1 MPSITNQTPQLGKKV
16 QIVPHGG
23 TDSRLAVR
31 HHLSQSRPVSSPR
44 TSAIITGASRNIGA
58 AIAIRLA
65 SDGYPVAINYYSE
78 KERADALSVK
88 SQIVDS
94 GGRAEIYQCDV
105 SKSDQIERMFASI
118 TADLGAP
125 SVLVNN
131 AATSVASAIT
141 FREITEQAWDEVSDT
156 NLKGVF
162 LCCKAFDKFS
172 IPQTHRSIINISSI
186 RVSIGMTGNSHYTA
200 AKAALIGFG
209 RVLAR
214 ELGESEIR
222 VNSIL
227 PGAITTPDQ
236 AAYGDVAALH
246 KMILDSQSLKRL
258 GMPVDIANLV
268 SFLVSP
274 DAAFITGQ
282 SILCDGGWAFQ

>member
-1 MPSITNQTPQLGKKV
+1 MSTNLG
-16 QIVPHGG
+16 
-23 TDSRLAVR
+23 TAV
-31 HHLSQSRPVSSPR
+31 
-44 TSAIITGASRNIGA
+44 ITGASRNIGA

-65 SDGYPVAINYYSE
+65 SDGFPVAINYYSDN
-78 KERADALSVK
+78 ERSDAQQVK
-88 SQIVDS
+88 DFIIKA

-105 SKSDQIERMFASI
+105 SKSDQIESMFAKL
-118 TADLGAP
+118 AVDLGAP

-141 FREITEQAWDEVSDT
+141 FREIDEQAWDEVSDT

-162 LCCKAFDKFS
+162 LCCKAFDKYS
-172 IPQTHRSIINISSI
+172 VVGTYRSIINISSI
-186 RVSIGMTGNSHYTA
+186 RVAIGMEGNSHYTA

-214 ELGESEIR
+214 ELGPSEIR

-246 KMILDSQSLKRL
+246 KMILESQSLKRL

-268 SFLVSP
+268 SFLVGP
-274 DAAFITGQ
+274 DASFITGQ

>member
-1 MPSITNQTPQLGKKV
+1 MSLSNQSG
-16 QIVPHGG
+16 
-23 TDSRLAVR
+23 A
-31 HHLSQSRPVSSPR
+31 
-44 TSAIITGASRNIGA
+44 AIITGASRNIGA
-58 AIAIRLA
+58 AIAFRLA
-65 SDGYPVAINYYSE
+65 ADGFPVAINYYSE
-78 KERADALSVK
+78 KEQTDAEEVK
-88 SQIVDS
+88 AQIVNI

-105 SKSDQIERMFASI
+105 SQSDQIDRMFRDI

-141 FREITEQAWDEVSDT
+141 FREIDEQAWDDVTDT

-162 LCCKAFDKFS
+162 LCCKAFDTYS
-172 IPQTHRSIINISSI
+172 VPGSYRSIINISSI
-186 RVSIGMTGNSHYTA
+186 RVAIGMEGNSHYTA

-214 ELGESEIR
+214 ELGASEIR
-222 VNSIL
+222 VNAIL

-236 AAYGDVAALH
+236 AAYGDVAALQR
-246 KMILDSQSLKRL
+246 MILDAQSLKRL

-268 SFLVSP
+268 SFLASP
-274 DAAFITGQ
+274 GASFITGQ

>member
-1 MPSITNQTPQLGKKV
+1 MYRKVEALPDDGKVRTLSLTP
-16 QIVPHGG
+16 
-23 TDSRLAVR
+23 
-31 HHLSQSRPVSSPR
+31 HLSESKPVASSQ
-44 TSAIITGASRNIGA
+44 TSAVVTGASRNIGA
-58 AIAIRLA
+58 AIALRLSA
-65 SDGYPVAINYYSE
+65 DGFPVAINYFSE
-78 KERADALSVK
+78 NEKNDALNVQSEIQK
-88 SQIVDS
+88 A
-94 GGRAEIYQCDV
+94 GGHAEIYQCDV
-105 SKSDQIERMFASI
+105 SQSDQVEQMFKAISG
-118 TADLGAP
+118 DLGAP

-141 FREITEQAWDEVSDT
+141 FREIDESAWDEVTDT

-162 LCCKAFDKFS
+162 LCCKAFDKYS
-172 IPQTHRSIINISSI
+172 IEGSFRSIINISSI
-186 RVSIGMTGNSHYTA
+186 RVSIGMEGNSHYTA
-200 AKAALIGFG
+200 AKAALIGLG

-214 ELGESEIR
+214 ELGPSEIR
-222 VNSIL
+222 VNAIL

-246 KMILDSQSLKRL
+246 LMILESQSLKRL

-274 DAAFITGQ
+274 DASFITGQ

>member
-1 MPSITNQTPQLGKKV
+1 MSESMDMNSG
-16 QIVPHGG
+16 
-23 TDSRLAVR
+23 SAV
-31 HHLSQSRPVSSPR
+31 
-44 TSAIITGASRNIGA
+44 ITGASRNIGA
-58 AIAIRLA
+58 AIATRLA
-65 SDGYPVAINYYSE
+65 ADGFPVAINYFSKNE
-78 KERADALSVK
+78 ESDAREVKAEIVK
-88 SQIVDS
+88 S
-94 GGRAEIYQCDV
+94 GGKAEIYQCDV
-105 SKSDQIERMFASI
+105 SKANEIEKMFHAV
-118 TADLGAP
+118 TTDLGAP

-141 FREITEQAWDEVSDT
+141 FREIDEHAWDEVSDT

-162 LCCKAFDKFS
+162 LCCKAFDKYS
-172 IPQTHRSIINISSI
+172 IAGSYRSIINISSI
-186 RVSIGMTGNSHYTA
+186 RVAIGMEGNSHYTA

-214 ELGESEIR
+214 ELGSSEIR
-222 VNSIL
+222 VNAIL

-246 KMILDSQSLKRL
+246 KMILEAQSLKRL
-258 GMPVDIANLV
+258 GMPADIANLV

-274 DAAFITGQ
+274 DASFITGQ

>member
-1 MPSITNQTPQLGKKV
+1 MFMTNPTG
-16 QIVPHGG
+16 
-23 TDSRLAVR
+23 SAV
-31 HHLSQSRPVSSPR
+31 
-44 TSAIITGASRNIGA
+44 ITGASRNIGA
-58 AIAIRLA
+58 AIALRLA
-65 SDGYPVAINYYSE
+65 ADGFPVAINYYSGNE
-78 KERADALSVK
+78 EADAQEVK
-88 SQIVDS
+88 AQIIKS
-94 GGRAEIYQCDV
+94 GGKAEIYQCDV
-105 SKSDQIERMFASI
+105 SKADQIERMFAQVS
-118 TADLGAP
+118 TDLGAP

-141 FREITEQAWDEVSDT
+141 FREINEEAWDEVSDT

-172 IPQTHRSIINISSI
+172 VPGSYRSIVNISSI
-186 RVSIGMTGNSHYTA
+186 RVSIGMEGNSHYTA

-214 ELGESEIR
+214 ELGPSEIR
-222 VNSIL
+222 VNAIL

-268 SFLVSP
+268 SFLVSS

>member
-1 MPSITNQTPQLGKKV
+1 MYRRVEALPDDGKAC
-16 QIVPHGG
+16 
-23 TDSRLAVR
+23 TLALLP
-31 HHLSQSRPVSSPR
+31 HLSESKPVASSQ
-44 TSAIITGASRNIGA
+44 TSAVVTGASRNIGA
-58 AIAIRLA
+58 AIALRLSA
-65 SDGYPVAINYYSE
+65 DGFPVAINYFSE
-78 KERADALSVK
+78 NEKNDALNVQSEIRK
-88 SQIVDS
+88 A

-105 SKSDQIERMFASI
+105 SQSDQVEQMFMAIS
-118 TADLGAP
+118 ADLGAP

-141 FREITEQAWDEVSDT
+141 FREIDESAWDEVTDT

-162 LCCKAFDKFS
+162 LCCKAFDKYS
-172 IPQTHRSIINISSI
+172 IEGSFRSIINISSI
-186 RVSIGMTGNSHYTA
+186 RVSIGMEGNSHYTA
-200 AKAALIGFG
+200 AKAALIGLG

-214 ELGESEIR
+214 ELGPSEIR
-222 VNSIL
+222 VNAIL

-246 KMILDSQSLKRL
+246 RMILESQSLKRL
-258 GMPVDIANLV
+258 GMPADIANLV

-274 DAAFITGQ
+274 DASFITGQ

>member
-1 MPSITNQTPQLGKKV
+1 MYRRVEALPDDGKAC
-16 QIVPHGG
+16 
-23 TDSRLAVR
+23 TLALLP
-31 HHLSQSRPVSSPR
+31 HLSESKPVASSQ
-44 TSAIITGASRNIGA
+44 TSAVVTGASRNIGA
-58 AIAIRLA
+58 AIALRLSA
-65 SDGYPVAINYYSE
+65 DGFPVAINYFSE
-78 KERADALSVK
+78 NEKNDALNVQSEIRK
-88 SQIVDS
+88 A

-105 SKSDQIERMFASI
+105 SQSEQVEQMFKAISV
-118 TADLGAP
+118 DLGAP

-141 FREITEQAWDEVSDT
+141 FREIDEAAWDEVTDT

-162 LCCKAFDKFS
+162 LCCKAFDKYS
-172 IPQTHRSIINISSI
+172 IEGSFRSIINISSI
-186 RVSIGMTGNSHYTA
+186 RVSIGMEGNSHYTA
-200 AKAALIGFG
+200 AKAALIGLG

-214 ELGESEIR
+214 ELGPSEIR
-222 VNSIL
+222 VNAIL

-246 KMILDSQSLKRL
+246 RMILESQSLKRL
-258 GMPVDIANLV
+258 GMPADIANLV

-274 DAAFITGQ
+274 DASFITGQ

>member
-1 MPSITNQTPQLGKKV
+1 MTYAKGS
-16 QIVPHGG
+16 
-23 TDSRLAVR
+23 AV
-31 HHLSQSRPVSSPR
+31 
-44 TSAIITGASRNIGA
+44 ITGASRNIGA
-58 AIAIRLA
+58 AIALRLA
-65 SDGYPVAINYYSE
+65 SDGFPVAINYYSE
-78 KERADALSVK
+78 QEKSDAQQVREE
-88 SQIVDS
+88 INAT
-94 GGRAEIYQCDV
+94 GGKAEIYQCDV
-105 SKSDQIERMFASI
+105 SKSAEIEKMFASV

-141 FREITEQAWDEVSDT
+141 FREIDERAWDEVSDT

-162 LCCKAFDKFS
+162 LCCKAFDKYS
-172 IPQTHRSIINISSI
+172 VPGSYRSIVNISSI
-186 RVSIGMTGNSHYTA
+186 RVSIGMEGNSHYTA

-214 ELGESEIR
+214 ELGSSEIR
-222 VNSIL
+222 VNAIL

-268 SFLVSP
+268 SFLVSA
-274 DAAFITGQ
+274 DASFITGQ

>member
-1 MPSITNQTPQLGKKV
+1 MYRRVEALPDDGKAC
-16 QIVPHGG
+16 
-23 TDSRLAVR
+23 TLALLP
-31 HHLSQSRPVSSPR
+31 HLSESKPVASSQ
-44 TSAIITGASRNIGA
+44 TSAVVTGASRNIGA
-58 AIAIRLA
+58 AIALRLSA
-65 SDGYPVAINYYSE
+65 DGFPVAINYFSE
-78 KERADALSVK
+78 NEKNDALNVQSEIRK
-88 SQIVDS
+88 A

-105 SKSDQIERMFASI
+105 SQSDQVEQMFKAIS
-118 TADLGAP
+118 ADLGAP

-141 FREITEQAWDEVSDT
+141 FREIDESAWDEVTDT

-162 LCCKAFDKFS
+162 LCCKAFDKYS
-172 IPQTHRSIINISSI
+172 IEGSFRSIINISSI
-186 RVSIGMTGNSHYTA
+186 RVSIGMEGNSHYTA
-200 AKAALIGFG
+200 AKAALIGLG

-214 ELGESEIR
+214 ELGPSEIR
-222 VNSIL
+222 VNAIL

-246 KMILDSQSLKRL
+246 RMILESQSLKRL

-274 DAAFITGQ
+274 DASFITGQ

>member
-1 MPSITNQTPQLGKKV
+1 MAMSTNLG
-16 QIVPHGG
+16 
-23 TDSRLAVR
+23 TAV
-31 HHLSQSRPVSSPR
+31 
-44 TSAIITGASRNIGA
+44 ITGASRNIGA

-65 SDGYPVAINYYSE
+65 SDGFPVAINYYSDN
-78 KERADALSVK
+78 ERSDAQQVK
-88 SQIVDS
+88 DFIIKA

-105 SKSDQIERMFASI
+105 SKSDQIESMFAKL
-118 TADLGAP
+118 TVDLGAP

-141 FREITEQAWDEVSDT
+141 FREIDEQAWDEVSDT

-162 LCCKAFDKFS
+162 LCCKAFDKYS
-172 IPQTHRSIINISSI
+172 VAGTYRSIINISSI
-186 RVSIGMTGNSHYTA
+186 RVAIGMEGNSHYTA

-214 ELGESEIR
+214 ELGPSEIR

-246 KMILDSQSLKRL
+246 KMILESQSLKRL

-268 SFLVSP
+268 SFLVGP
-274 DAAFITGQ
+274 DASFITGQ

>member
-1 MPSITNQTPQLGKKV
+1 MTFHKGS
-16 QIVPHGG
+16 
-23 TDSRLAVR
+23 AV
-31 HHLSQSRPVSSPR
+31 
-44 TSAIITGASRNIGA
+44 ITGASRNIGE

-65 SDGYPVAINYYSE
+65 ADGFPVAINYYSPNE
-78 KERADALSVK
+78 KSDAQHVLE
-88 SQIVDS
+88 QITKS
-94 GGRAEIYQCDV
+94 GGRANIYQCDV
-105 SKSDQIERMFASI
+105 SQSDQIEMMFKKI
-118 TADLGAP
+118 TEDLGAP

-141 FREITEQAWDEVSDT
+141 FREIDEQAWDQVSDT

-162 LCCKAFDKFS
+162 LCCKAFDKYS
-172 IPQTHRSIINISSI
+172 VEGSYRSIINISSI
-186 RVSIGMTGNSHYTA
+186 RVAIGMEGNSHYTA

-214 ELGESEIR
+214 ELGPSEIR

-236 AAYGDVAALH
+236 AAYGDVAALQ

-258 GMPVDIANLV
+258 GVPVDIANLV

-274 DAAFITGQ
+274 DASFITGQ

>member
-1 MPSITNQTPQLGKKV
+1 MYRKVEAYPHYGKLIILAQLGYLSE
-16 QIVPHGG
+16 G
-23 TDSRLAVR
+23 RAVTS
-31 HHLSQSRPVSSPR
+31 LK
-44 TSAIITGASRNIGA
+44 TSAIVTGASRNIGA
-58 AIAIRLA
+58 TIGLRLA
-65 SDGYPVAINYYSE
+65 ADGYPVAINYYSE
-78 KERADALSVK
+78 NEKSDALQVK
-88 SQIVDS
+88 EEIEAA

-105 SKSDQIERMFASI
+105 SQVAQVDQMFSSVKR
-118 TADLGAP
+118 DLGAP
-125 SVLVNN
+125 SILVNN

-141 FREITEQAWDEVSDT
+141 FREIDEAAWDEVTDT

-162 LCCKAFDKFS
+162 LCCKAFDKYSNEGTF
-172 IPQTHRSIINISSI
+172 RSIINISSI
-186 RVSIGMTGNSHYTA
+186 RVAIGMEGNSHYTA
-200 AKAALIGFG
+200 AKAALIGLS

-214 ELGESEIR
+214 ELGPSEIR

-246 KMILDSQSLKRL
+246 RMILDSQSLKRL
-258 GMPVDIANLV
+258 GMPVDIGNLV

>member
-1 MPSITNQTPQLGKKV
+1 MSMSNQSG
-16 QIVPHGG
+16 
-23 TDSRLAVR
+23 A
-31 HHLSQSRPVSSPR
+31 
-44 TSAIITGASRNIGA
+44 AIITGASRNIGA
-58 AIAIRLA
+58 AIALRLA
-65 SDGYPVAINYYSE
+65 ADGFPVAINYYSE
-78 KERADALSVK
+78 KEQTDAEEVK
-88 SQIVDS
+88 AQIVNV

-105 SKSDQIERMFASI
+105 SQSDQIDRMFRDI

-141 FREITEQAWDEVSDT
+141 FREIDEQAWDDVTDT

-162 LCCKAFDKFS
+162 LCCKAFDTYS
-172 IPQTHRSIINISSI
+172 VPGSYRSIINISSI
-186 RVSIGMTGNSHYTA
+186 RVAIGMEGNSHYTA

-214 ELGESEIR
+214 ELGASEIR
-222 VNSIL
+222 VNAIL

-236 AAYGDVAALH
+236 AAYGDVAALQR
-246 KMILDSQSLKRL
+246 MILDAQSLKRL

-268 SFLVSP
+268 SFLASP
-274 DAAFITGQ
+274 GASFITGQ

>member
-1 MPSITNQTPQLGKKV
+1 MYRRVEAHPYCGKRRILA
-16 QIVPHGG
+16 QRRYLSE
-23 TDSRLAVR
+23 SRAVT
-31 HHLSQSRPVSSPR
+31 SSK
-44 TSAIITGASRNIGA
+44 TSAVVTGASRNIGA
-58 AIAIRLA
+58 AIALRLA
-65 SDGYPVAINYYSE
+65 ADGFPVAINYYSE
-78 KERADALSVK
+78 NEKSDALQVK
-88 SQIVDS
+88 GEITAA

-105 SKSDQIERMFASI
+105 SQSAQVDQMFSSVKR
-118 TADLGAP
+118 DLGAP
-125 SVLVNN
+125 SILVNN

-141 FREITEQAWDEVSDT
+141 FREIDEAAWDEVTDT

-162 LCCKAFDKFS
+162 LCCKAFDKYSNEGTF
-172 IPQTHRSIINISSI
+172 RSIINISSI
-186 RVSIGMTGNSHYTA
+186 RVAIGMEGNSHYTA
-200 AKAALIGFG
+200 AKAALIGLS

-214 ELGESEIR
+214 ELGPSEIR

-246 KMILDSQSLKRL
+246 RMILDSQSLKRL

>member
-1 MPSITNQTPQLGKKV
+1 MLAQLLG
-16 QIVPHGG
+16 
-23 TDSRLAVR
+23 
-31 HHLSQSRPVSSPR
+31 
-44 TSAIITGASRNIGA
+44 
-58 AIAIRLA
+58 
-65 SDGYPVAINYYSE
+65 
-78 KERADALSVK
+78 
-88 SQIVDS
+88 
-94 GGRAEIYQCDV
+94 AEIYQCDV
-105 SKSDQIERMFASI
+105 SQVAQVDQMFSSVKR
-118 TADLGAP
+118 DLGAP
-125 SVLVNN
+125 SILVNN

-141 FREITEQAWDEVSDT
+141 FREIDEAAWDEVTDT

-162 LCCKAFDKFS
+162 LCCKAFDKYSNEGTF
-172 IPQTHRSIINISSI
+172 RSIINISSI
-186 RVSIGMTGNSHYTA
+186 RVAIGMEGNSHYTA
-200 AKAALIGFG
+200 AKAALIGLS

-214 ELGESEIR
+214 ELGPSEIR

-246 KMILDSQSLKRL
+246 RMILDSQSLKRL

>member
-1 MPSITNQTPQLGKKV
+1 MTYAKGS
-16 QIVPHGG
+16 
-23 TDSRLAVR
+23 AV
-31 HHLSQSRPVSSPR
+31 
-44 TSAIITGASRNIGA
+44 ITGASRNIGA
-58 AIAIRLA
+58 AIALRLA
-65 SDGYPVAINYYSE
+65 SDGFPVAINYYSE
-78 KERADALSVK
+78 QEKSDAQQVREEISAT
-88 SQIVDS
+88 
-94 GGRAEIYQCDV
+94 GGKAEIYQCDV
-105 SKSDQIERMFASI
+105 SKSAEIEKMFASV

-141 FREITEQAWDEVSDT
+141 FREIDERAWDEVSDT

-162 LCCKAFDKFS
+162 LCCKAFDKYS
-172 IPQTHRSIINISSI
+172 VPGSYRSIVNISSI
-186 RVSIGMTGNSHYTA
+186 RVSIGMEGNSHYTA

-214 ELGESEIR
+214 ELGSSEIR
-222 VNSIL
+222 VNAIL

-268 SFLVSP
+268 SFLVSA
-274 DAAFITGQ
+274 DASFTTGQ

>member
-1 MPSITNQTPQLGKKV
+1 MAMNHDLG
-16 QIVPHGG
+16 
-23 TDSRLAVR
+23 TAV
-31 HHLSQSRPVSSPR
+31 
-44 TSAIITGASRNIGA
+44 ITGASRNIGA

-65 SDGYPVAINYYSE
+65 ADGFPVAINYFSD
-78 KERADALSVK
+78 KERSDALEVQKTILST
-88 SQIVDS
+88 

-105 SKSDQIERMFASI
+105 SKSDQIESMFARLTSE
-118 TADLGAP
+118 LGAP
-125 SVLVNN
+125 TVLVNN

-141 FREITEQAWDEVSDT
+141 FREIDEKAWDKVSDT

-162 LCCKAFDKFS
+162 LCCKAFDKYS
-172 IPQTHRSIINISSI
+172 LPNTYRSIINISSI
-186 RVSIGMTGNSHYTA
+186 RVAIGMEGNSHYTA
-200 AKAALIGFG
+200 AKAALIGLS

-214 ELGESEIR
+214 ELGPSEIR

-246 KMILDSQSLKRL
+246 KMILESQSLKRL

-274 DAAFITGQ
+274 DASFITGQ

>member
-1 MPSITNQTPQLGKKV
+1 MCMSNQSGA
-16 QIVPHGG
+16 
-23 TDSRLAVR
+23 AV
-31 HHLSQSRPVSSPR
+31 
-44 TSAIITGASRNIGA
+44 ITGASRNIGA
-58 AIAIRLA
+58 AIALRLA
-65 SDGYPVAINYYSE
+65 ADGFPVAINYYSE
-78 KERADALSVK
+78 NERADAEEIK
-88 SQIVDS
+88 AQIVKA
-94 GGRAEIYQCDV
+94 GGNAEIYQCDV
-105 SKSDQIERMFASI
+105 SQSDQIDKMFRTI

-141 FREITEQAWDEVSDT
+141 FREIDEQAWDEVSDT

-162 LCCKAFDKFS
+162 LCCKAFDKHS
-172 IPQTHRSIINISSI
+172 VPGSYRSIINISSI
-186 RVSIGMTGNSHYTA
+186 RVAIGMEGNSHYTA

-214 ELGESEIR
+214 ELGPSEIR
-222 VNSIL
+222 VNAIL

-236 AAYGDVAALH
+236 AAYGDVAALQR
-246 KMILDSQSLKRL
+246 MILDSQSLKRL

-268 SFLVSP
+268 SFLASS
-274 DAAFITGQ
+274 DASFITGQ

>member
-1 MPSITNQTPQLGKKV
+1 MTYAKGS
-16 QIVPHGG
+16 
-23 TDSRLAVR
+23 AV
-31 HHLSQSRPVSSPR
+31 
-44 TSAIITGASRNIGA
+44 ITGASRNIGA
-58 AIAIRLA
+58 AIALRLA
-65 SDGYPVAINYYSE
+65 SDGFPVAINYYSE
-78 KERADALSVK
+78 QEKSDAQQVREEISAT
-88 SQIVDS
+88 
-94 GGRAEIYQCDV
+94 GGKAEIYQCDV
-105 SKSDQIERMFASI
+105 SKSAEIEKMFASV

-141 FREITEQAWDEVSDT
+141 FREIDERAWDEVSDT

-162 LCCKAFDKFS
+162 LCCKAFDKYS
-172 IPQTHRSIINISSI
+172 VPGSYRSIVNISSI
-186 RVSIGMTGNSHYTA
+186 RVSIGMEGNSHYTA

-214 ELGESEIR
+214 ELGSSEIR
-222 VNSIL
+222 VNAIL

-268 SFLVSP
+268 SFLVSA
-274 DAAFITGQ
+274 DASFITGQ

>member
-1 MPSITNQTPQLGKKV
+1 MYRRVEALPYSGKCNA
-16 QIVPHGG
+16 
-23 TDSRLAVR
+23 LASQPG
-31 HHLSQSRPVSSPR
+31 LSESKHVTSSP
-44 TSAIITGASRNIGA
+44 TSAVVTGASRNIGA
-58 AIAIRLA
+58 AIALRLA
-65 SDGYPVAINYYSE
+65 ADGFPVAINYYSE
-78 KERADALSVK
+78 REKSDALNVQSE
-88 SQIVDS
+88 IRRA
-94 GGRAEIYQCDV
+94 GGNAEIYQCDV
-105 SKSDQIERMFASI
+105 SKSAEVEQMFSAV
-118 TADLGAP
+118 TADLAAP

-141 FREITEQAWDEVSDT
+141 FREIDEAAWDEVTDT

-162 LCCKAFDKFS
+162 LCCKAFDQYS
-172 IPQTHRSIINISSI
+172 IEGSFRSIINISSI
-186 RVSIGMTGNSHYTA
+186 RVSIGMEGNSHYTA
-200 AKAALIGFG
+200 AKAALIGLG

-214 ELGESEIR
+214 ELGPSEIR

-246 KMILDSQSLKRL
+246 RMILDSQSLKRL

-268 SFLVSP
+268 AFLVSP

>member
-1 MPSITNQTPQLGKKV
+1 MSNQSG
-16 QIVPHGG
+16 
-23 TDSRLAVR
+23 A
-31 HHLSQSRPVSSPR
+31 
-44 TSAIITGASRNIGA
+44 AIITGASRNIGA
-58 AIAIRLA
+58 AIALRLA
-65 SDGYPVAINYYSE
+65 ADGFPVAINYYSE
-78 KERADALSVK
+78 KEQTDAEEVK
-88 SQIVDS
+88 AQIVNV

-105 SKSDQIERMFASI
+105 SQSDQIDRMFRDI

-141 FREITEQAWDEVSDT
+141 FREIDEQAWDDVTDT

-162 LCCKAFDKFS
+162 LCCKAFDTYS
-172 IPQTHRSIINISSI
+172 VPGSYRSIINISSI
-186 RVSIGMTGNSHYTA
+186 RVAIGMEGNSHYTA

-214 ELGESEIR
+214 ELGASEIR
-222 VNSIL
+222 VNAIL

-236 AAYGDVAALH
+236 AAYGDVAALQR
-246 KMILDSQSLKRL
+246 MILDAQSLKRL

-268 SFLVSP
+268 SFLASP
-274 DAAFITGQ
+274 GASFITGQ

>member
-1 MPSITNQTPQLGKKV
+1 MYRRVEALPDDGKAC
-16 QIVPHGG
+16 
-23 TDSRLAVR
+23 TLALAP
-31 HHLSQSRPVSSPR
+31 HLSESKPVASSQ
-44 TSAIITGASRNIGA
+44 TSAVVTGASRNIGA
-58 AIAIRLA
+58 AIALRLSA
-65 SDGYPVAINYYSE
+65 DGFPVAINYFSE
-78 KERADALSVK
+78 NEKNDALNVQSEIRK
-88 SQIVDS
+88 A

-105 SKSDQIERMFASI
+105 SQSDQVEQMFKAISG
-118 TADLGAP
+118 DLGAP

-141 FREITEQAWDEVSDT
+141 FREIDESAWDEVTDT

-162 LCCKAFDKFS
+162 LCCKAFDKYS
-172 IPQTHRSIINISSI
+172 IEGSFRSIINISSI
-186 RVSIGMTGNSHYTA
+186 RVSIGMEGNSHYTA
-200 AKAALIGFG
+200 AKAALIGLG

-214 ELGESEIR
+214 ELGPSEIR
-222 VNSIL
+222 VNAIL

-246 KMILDSQSLKRL
+246 RMILESQSLKRL

-274 DAAFITGQ
+274 DASFITGQ

>member
-1 MPSITNQTPQLGKKV
+1 MSLSNQSG
-16 QIVPHGG
+16 
-23 TDSRLAVR
+23 A
-31 HHLSQSRPVSSPR
+31 
-44 TSAIITGASRNIGA
+44 AIITGASRNIGA
-58 AIAIRLA
+58 AIALRLA
-65 SDGYPVAINYYSE
+65 ADGFPVAINYYSE
-78 KERADALSVK
+78 KEQTDAEEVK
-88 SQIVDS
+88 AQIVNI

-105 SKSDQIERMFASI
+105 SQSDQIDRMFRDI

-141 FREITEQAWDEVSDT
+141 FREIDEQAWDDVTDT

-162 LCCKAFDKFS
+162 LCCKAFDTYS
-172 IPQTHRSIINISSI
+172 VPGSYRSIINISSI
-186 RVSIGMTGNSHYTA
+186 RVAIGMEGNSHYTA

-214 ELGESEIR
+214 ELGASEIR
-222 VNSIL
+222 VNAIL

-236 AAYGDVAALH
+236 AAYGDVAALQR
-246 KMILDSQSLKRL
+246 MILDAQSLKRL

-268 SFLVSP
+268 SFLASP
-274 DAAFITGQ
+274 GASFITGQ

>member
-1 MPSITNQTPQLGKKV
+1 MTST
-16 QIVPHGG
+16 
-23 TDSRLAVR
+23 
-31 HHLSQSRPVSSPR
+31 

-58 AIAIRLA
+58 AIAMRLA
-65 SDGYPVAINYYSE
+65 SDGYPVAINYFSKNE
-78 KERADALSVK
+78 ESDANEVK
-88 SQIVDS
+88 SAILAA
-94 GGRAEIYQCDV
+94 GGKAEIYQCDV
-105 SKSDQIERMFASI
+105 SQADQIERMFKAVTS
-118 TADLGAP
+118 DLGAP
-125 SVLVNN
+125 SVLINN

-141 FREITEQAWDEVSDT
+141 FREIDEQAWEHVSDT

-162 LCCKAFDKFS
+162 LCCKAFDKYS
-172 IPQTHRSIINISSI
+172 IAGTPRSIVNISSL
-186 RVSIGMTGNSHYTA
+186 RVTIGMEGNSHYTA

-214 ELGESEIR
+214 ELGPSEIR
-222 VNSIL
+222 VNAIL

-246 KMILDSQSLKRL
+246 RMFLDSQSLKRL

-268 SFLVSP
+268 SFLVSS
-274 DAAFITGQ
+274 DASFITGQ

>member
-1 MPSITNQTPQLGKKV
+1 MTYAKGS
-16 QIVPHGG
+16 
-23 TDSRLAVR
+23 AV
-31 HHLSQSRPVSSPR
+31 
-44 TSAIITGASRNIGA
+44 ITGASRNIGA
-58 AIAIRLA
+58 AIALRLA
-65 SDGYPVAINYYSE
+65 SDGFPVAINYYSE
-78 KERADALSVK
+78 QEKSDAQQVREEISAA
-88 SQIVDS
+88 
-94 GGRAEIYQCDV
+94 GGKAEIYQCDV
-105 SKSDQIERMFASI
+105 SKSAEIEKMFASV

-141 FREITEQAWDEVSDT
+141 FREIDERAWDEVSDT

-162 LCCKAFDKFS
+162 LCCKAFDKYS
-172 IPQTHRSIINISSI
+172 VPGSSRSIVNISSI
-186 RVSIGMTGNSHYTA
+186 RVSIGMEGNSHYTA

-214 ELGESEIR
+214 ELGSSEIR
-222 VNSIL
+222 VNAIL

-268 SFLVSP
+268 SFLVST
-274 DAAFITGQ
+274 DASFITGQ

>member
-1 MPSITNQTPQLGKKV
+1 MYRRVEALPDDGKAC
-16 QIVPHGG
+16 
-23 TDSRLAVR
+23 TLALAP
-31 HHLSQSRPVSSPR
+31 HLSESKPVASSQ
-44 TSAIITGASRNIGA
+44 TSAVVTGASRNIGA
-58 AIAIRLA
+58 AIALRLSA
-65 SDGYPVAINYYSE
+65 DGFPVAINYFSE
-78 KERADALSVK
+78 NEKNDALNVQSEIRK
-88 SQIVDS
+88 A

-105 SKSDQIERMFASI
+105 SQSDQVEQMFKAISV
-118 TADLGAP
+118 DLGAP

-141 FREITEQAWDEVSDT
+141 FREIDESAWDEVTDT

-162 LCCKAFDKFS
+162 LCCKAFDKYS
-172 IPQTHRSIINISSI
+172 IEGSFRSIINISSI
-186 RVSIGMTGNSHYTA
+186 RVSIGMEGNSHYTA
-200 AKAALIGFG
+200 AKAALIGLG

-214 ELGESEIR
+214 ELGPSEIR
-222 VNSIL
+222 VNAIL

-246 KMILDSQSLKRL
+246 RMILESQSLKRL

-274 DAAFITGQ
+274 DASFITGQ

>member
-1 MPSITNQTPQLGKKV
+1 MTYAKGS
-16 QIVPHGG
+16 
-23 TDSRLAVR
+23 AV
-31 HHLSQSRPVSSPR
+31 
-44 TSAIITGASRNIGA
+44 ITGASRNIGA
-58 AIAIRLA
+58 AIALRLA
-65 SDGYPVAINYYSE
+65 SDGFPVAINYYSE
-78 KERADALSVK
+78 QEKSDAQQVREEISAT
-88 SQIVDS
+88 
-94 GGRAEIYQCDV
+94 GGKAEIYQCDV
-105 SKSDQIERMFASI
+105 SKSAEIEKIFASV

-141 FREITEQAWDEVSDT
+141 FREIDERAWDEVSDT

-162 LCCKAFDKFS
+162 LCCKAFDKYS
-172 IPQTHRSIINISSI
+172 VPGSYRSIVNISSI
-186 RVSIGMTGNSHYTA
+186 RVSIGMEGNSHYTA

-214 ELGESEIR
+214 ELGSSEIR
-222 VNSIL
+222 VNAIL

-268 SFLVSP
+268 SFLVSA
-274 DAAFITGQ
+274 DASFITGQ

>member
-1 MPSITNQTPQLGKKV
+1 MTYAKGS
-16 QIVPHGG
+16 
-23 TDSRLAVR
+23 AV
-31 HHLSQSRPVSSPR
+31 
-44 TSAIITGASRNIGA
+44 ITGASRNIGA
-58 AIAIRLA
+58 AIALRLA
-65 SDGYPVAINYYSE
+65 SDGFPVAINYYSE
-78 KERADALSVK
+78 QEKSDAQQVREEISAT
-88 SQIVDS
+88 
-94 GGRAEIYQCDV
+94 GGKAEIYQCDV
-105 SKSDQIERMFASI
+105 SKSAEIEKMFASV

-141 FREITEQAWDEVSDT
+141 FREIDERAWDEVSDT

-162 LCCKAFDKFS
+162 LCCKAFDKYS
-172 IPQTHRSIINISSI
+172 VPGSYRSIVNISSI
-186 RVSIGMTGNSHYTA
+186 RVSIGKEGNSHYTA

-214 ELGESEIR
+214 ELGSSEIR
-222 VNSIL
+222 VNAIL

-268 SFLVSP
+268 SFLVSA
-274 DAAFITGQ
+274 DASFITGQ

>member
-1 MPSITNQTPQLGKKV
+1 MTYAKGS
-16 QIVPHGG
+16 
-23 TDSRLAVR
+23 AV
-31 HHLSQSRPVSSPR
+31 
-44 TSAIITGASRNIGA
+44 ITGASRNIGA
-58 AIAIRLA
+58 AIALRLA
-65 SDGYPVAINYYSE
+65 SDGFPVAINYYSE
-78 KERADALSVK
+78 QEKSDAQQVREEISAA
-88 SQIVDS
+88 
-94 GGRAEIYQCDV
+94 GGKAEIYQCDV
-105 SKSDQIERMFASI
+105 SKSKEIEKMFASV

-141 FREITEQAWDEVSDT
+141 FREIDERAWDEVSDT

-162 LCCKAFDKFS
+162 LCCKAFDKYS
-172 IPQTHRSIINISSI
+172 VPGSYRSIVNISSI
-186 RVSIGMTGNSHYTA
+186 RVSIGMEGNSHYTA

-214 ELGESEIR
+214 ELGSSEIR
-222 VNSIL
+222 VNAIL

-268 SFLVSP
+268 SFLVSA
-274 DAAFITGQ
+274 DASFITGQ

>member
-1 MPSITNQTPQLGKKV
+1 MTYAKGS
-16 QIVPHGG
+16 
-23 TDSRLAVR
+23 AV
-31 HHLSQSRPVSSPR
+31 
-44 TSAIITGASRNIGA
+44 ITGASRNIGA
-58 AIAIRLA
+58 AIALRLA
-65 SDGYPVAINYYSE
+65 SDGFPVAINYYSE
-78 KERADALSVK
+78 QEKSDAQQVREEISAT
-88 SQIVDS
+88 
-94 GGRAEIYQCDV
+94 GGKAEIYQCDV
-105 SKSDQIERMFASI
+105 SKSAEIEKMFASV

-141 FREITEQAWDEVSDT
+141 FREIDERAWDEVSDT

-162 LCCKAFDKFS
+162 LCCKAFDKYS
-172 IPQTHRSIINISSI
+172 IPGSYRSIVNISSI
-186 RVSIGMTGNSHYTA
+186 RVSIGMEGNSHYTA

-214 ELGESEIR
+214 ELGSSEIR
-222 VNSIL
+222 VNAIL

-268 SFLVSP
+268 SFLVSA
-274 DAAFITGQ
+274 DASFITGQ

>member
-1 MPSITNQTPQLGKKV
+1 MAMSTNLG
-16 QIVPHGG
+16 
-23 TDSRLAVR
+23 TAV
-31 HHLSQSRPVSSPR
+31 
-44 TSAIITGASRNIGA
+44 ITGASRNIGA

-65 SDGYPVAINYYSE
+65 SDGFPVAINYYSDN
-78 KERADALSVK
+78 ERSDAQQVK
-88 SQIVDS
+88 DFIIKA

-105 SKSDQIERMFASI
+105 SKSDQIESMFAKL
-118 TADLGAP
+118 AVDLGAP

-141 FREITEQAWDEVSDT
+141 FREIDEQAWDEVSDT

-162 LCCKAFDKFS
+162 LCCKAFDKYS
-172 IPQTHRSIINISSI
+172 VVGTYRSIINISSI
-186 RVSIGMTGNSHYTA
+186 RVAIGMEGNSHYTA

-214 ELGESEIR
+214 ELGPSEIR

-246 KMILDSQSLKRL
+246 KMILESQSLKRL

-268 SFLVSP
+268 SFLVGP
-274 DAAFITGQ
+274 DASFITGQ

>member
-1 MPSITNQTPQLGKKV
+1 MTYAKGS
-16 QIVPHGG
+16 
-23 TDSRLAVR
+23 AV
-31 HHLSQSRPVSSPR
+31 
-44 TSAIITGASRNIGA
+44 ITGASRNIGA
-58 AIAIRLA
+58 AIALRLA
-65 SDGYPVAINYYSE
+65 SDGFPVAINYYSE
-78 KERADALSVK
+78 QEKSDAQQVREEISAT
-88 SQIVDS
+88 
-94 GGRAEIYQCDV
+94 GGKAEIYQCDV
-105 SKSDQIERMFASI
+105 SKSSEIEKMFASV

-141 FREITEQAWDEVSDT
+141 FREIDERAWDEVSDT

-162 LCCKAFDKFS
+162 LCCKAFDKYS
-172 IPQTHRSIINISSI
+172 VPGSYRSIVNISSI
-186 RVSIGMTGNSHYTA
+186 RVSIGMEGNSHYTA

-214 ELGESEIR
+214 ELGSSEIR
-222 VNSIL
+222 VNAIL

-268 SFLVSP
+268 SFLVSA
-274 DAAFITGQ
+274 DASFITGQ

>member
-1 MPSITNQTPQLGKKV
+1 MTYAKGS
-16 QIVPHGG
+16 
-23 TDSRLAVR
+23 AV
-31 HHLSQSRPVSSPR
+31 
-44 TSAIITGASRNIGA
+44 ITGASRNIGA
-58 AIAIRLA
+58 AIALRLA
-65 SDGYPVAINYYSE
+65 SDGFPVAINYYSE
-78 KERADALSVK
+78 QEKSDAQQVREEISAARGK
-88 SQIVDS
+88 
-94 GGRAEIYQCDV
+94 AEIYQCDV
-105 SKSDQIERMFASI
+105 SKSAEIERMFASV

-141 FREITEQAWDEVSDT
+141 FREIDERAWDEVSDT

-162 LCCKAFDKFS
+162 LCCKAFDKYS
-172 IPQTHRSIINISSI
+172 VPGSYRSIVNISSI
-186 RVSIGMTGNSHYTA
+186 RVSIGMEGNSHYTA

-214 ELGESEIR
+214 ELGSSEIR
-222 VNSIL
+222 VNAIL

-268 SFLVSP
+268 SFLVSA
-274 DAAFITGQ
+274 DASFITGQ

>member
-1 MPSITNQTPQLGKKV
+1 MTYAKGS
-16 QIVPHGG
+16 
-23 TDSRLAVR
+23 AV
-31 HHLSQSRPVSSPR
+31 
-44 TSAIITGASRNIGA
+44 ITGASRNIGA
-58 AIAIRLA
+58 AIALRLA
-65 SDGYPVAINYYSE
+65 SDGFPVAINYYSE
-78 KERADALSVK
+78 QEKSDAQQVREEISAA
-88 SQIVDS
+88 
-94 GGRAEIYQCDV
+94 GGKAEIYQCDV
-105 SKSDQIERMFASI
+105 SKSAEIERMFASV

-141 FREITEQAWDEVSDT
+141 FREIDERAWDEVSDT

-162 LCCKAFDKFS
+162 LCCKAFDKYS
-172 IPQTHRSIINISSI
+172 VPGSYRSIVNISSI
-186 RVSIGMTGNSHYTA
+186 RVSIGMEGNSHYTA

-214 ELGESEIR
+214 ELGSSEIR
-222 VNSIL
+222 VNAIL

-268 SFLVSP
+268 SFLVSA
-274 DAAFITGQ
+274 DASFITGQ

>member
-1 MPSITNQTPQLGKKV
+1 MTFAKGS
-16 QIVPHGG
+16 
-23 TDSRLAVR
+23 AV
-31 HHLSQSRPVSSPR
+31 
-44 TSAIITGASRNIGA
+44 ITGASRNIGA
-58 AIAIRLA
+58 AIALRLA
-65 SDGYPVAINYYSE
+65 SDGFPVAINYYSE
-78 KERADALSVK
+78 QEKSDAQQVREEISAA
-88 SQIVDS
+88 
-94 GGRAEIYQCDV
+94 GGKAEIYQCDV
-105 SKSDQIERMFASI
+105 SKSAEIEKMFASV

-141 FREITEQAWDEVSDT
+141 FREIDERAWDEVSDT

-162 LCCKAFDKFS
+162 LCCKAFDKYS
-172 IPQTHRSIINISSI
+172 VPGSYRSIVNISSI
-186 RVSIGMTGNSHYTA
+186 RVSIGMEGNSHYTA

-214 ELGESEIR
+214 ELGSSEIR
-222 VNSIL
+222 VNAIL

-268 SFLVSP
+268 SFLVSA
-274 DAAFITGQ
+274 DASFITGQ

>member
-1 MPSITNQTPQLGKKV
+1 MYRKVEAYPHYGKLIILAQLGYLSE
-16 QIVPHGG
+16 
-23 TDSRLAVR
+23 SRAVTS
-31 HHLSQSRPVSSPR
+31 LK
-44 TSAIITGASRNIGA
+44 TSAIVTGASRNIGA
-58 AIAIRLA
+58 AIGLRLA
-65 SDGYPVAINYYSE
+65 ADGYPVAINYYSE
-78 KERADALSVK
+78 NEKSDALQVK
-88 SQIVDS
+88 EEIEAA
-94 GGRAEIYQCDV
+94 GGLAEIYQCDV
-105 SKSDQIERMFASI
+105 SQVAQVDQMFSSVKR
-118 TADLGAP
+118 DLGAP
-125 SVLVNN
+125 SILVNN

-141 FREITEQAWDEVSDT
+141 FREIDEAAWDEVTDT

-162 LCCKAFDKFS
+162 LCCKAFDKYSNEGTF
-172 IPQTHRSIINISSI
+172 RSIINISSI
-186 RVSIGMTGNSHYTA
+186 RVAIGMEGNSHYTA
-200 AKAALIGFG
+200 AKAALIGLS

-214 ELGESEIR
+214 ELGPSEIR

-246 KMILDSQSLKRL
+246 RMILDSQSLKRL

>member
-1 MPSITNQTPQLGKKV
+1 MTNAKG
-16 QIVPHGG
+16 
-23 TDSRLAVR
+23 SAV
-31 HHLSQSRPVSSPR
+31 
-44 TSAIITGASRNIGA
+44 ITGASRNIGA
-58 AIAIRLA
+58 AIALRLA
-65 SDGYPVAINYYSE
+65 SDGFPVAINYYSE
-78 KERADALSVK
+78 RERSDA
-88 SQIVDS
+88 QIVKDQIS
-94 GGRAEIYQCDV
+94 AAGGKAEIYQCDV
-105 SKSDQIERMFASI
+105 SNSAEIEKMFAAV
-118 TADLGAP
+118 TAHLGAP

-141 FREITEQAWDEVSDT
+141 FREIDESAWDEVSDT

-162 LCCKAFDKFS
+162 LCCKAFDKYS
-172 IPQTHRSIINISSI
+172 VPGGYRSIVNISSI
-186 RVSIGMTGNSHYTA
+186 RVSIGMEGNSHYTA

-214 ELGESEIR
+214 ELGSSEIR
-222 VNSIL
+222 VNAIL

-268 SFLVSP
+268 SFLVSA
-274 DAAFITGQ
+274 DASFITGQ